1 LNRENSI
8 TSQVFKRR
16 RVNEI
21 DEFQV
26 YLLSPTCD
34 ENVDPLQWWKM
45 NQNQYPRLAKMAMD
59 FLSIP
64 STSVPSEE
72 CFSIS
77 KNLIT
82 NSRNRLAG
90 KTIRSCMCLK
100 SWLSGPLSNLYE

>member
-1 LNRENSI
+1 LNNEHSI
-8 TSQVFKRR
+8 IAQVFKKR

-26 YLLSPTCD
+26 YLLSATCD
-34 ENVDPLQWWKM
+34 EDVDPLQWWKM
-45 NQNQYPRLAKMAMD
+45 NQNQFPRLAKMAMD

-64 STSVPSEE
+64 STSVASEQ

-82 NSRNRLAG
+82 SPRNRLAG

-100 SWLSGPLSNLYE
+100 SWLSGPLNNLYE

>member
-1 LNRENSI
+1 LANENSI
-8 TSQVFKRR
+8 TSQVFKKR

-26 YLLSPTCD
+26 YLLSSTCD
-34 ENVDPLQWWKM
+34 ADVDPLQWWKM
-45 NQNQYPRLAKMAMD
+45 NQNQFPRLAKMAMD

-82 NSRNRLAG
+82 DTRNRLAG

-100 SWLSGPLSNLYE
+100 SWLLGPLSNLYE

>member
-1 LNRENSI
+1 
-8 TSQVFKRR
+8 
-16 RVNEI
+16 
-21 DEFQV
+21 
-26 YLLSPTCD
+26 
-34 ENVDPLQWWKM
+34 M
-45 NQNQYPRLAKMAMD
+45 NQNQFLRLVKMAMN

-82 NSRNRLAG
+82 DTRNRLAG

-100 SWLSGPLSNLYE
+100 SWLLGPLSSLYE

>member
-1 LNRENSI
+1 
-8 TSQVFKRR
+8 
-16 RVNEI
+16 
-21 DEFQV
+21 
-26 YLLSPTCD
+26 
-34 ENVDPLQWWKM
+34 M
-45 NQNQYPRLAKMAMD
+45 NQNQFPRLAKMAMD

-82 NSRNRLAG
+82 DTRNRLAG

-100 SWLSGPLSNLYE
+100 SWLLGSLSSLYE